1 MGMQLNIITPLHQST
16 SREYLDRMKD
26 DKIHCMNVARQYG
39 SDYWDGNRRYGY
51 GGYHYIPGWWLPVAK
66 ELIEHFGLTNK
77 SRILDVGCG
86 KAYLL
91 YELKKLLPQLE
102 ISGFDNSAFGLSKAK
117 DGIKEHLFMHSA
129 DQPFPFSA
137 NEFDLGISLGCL
149 HNLALPGLEIALS
162 ELNRVTRQAYIMVE
176 SYRNVEELFNLQ
188 CWALTA
194 ESFFSPDEWKWVF
207 DHFGYKG
214 DYEFI
219 YFE

>member
-1 MGMQLNIITPLHQST
+1 MELNIITPLHQKT
-16 SREYLDRMKD
+16 PRAYLERMED
-26 DKIHCMNVARQYG
+26 DKVHCMNVARKYG
-39 SDYWDGNRRYGY
+39 FDYWDGDRRYGY

-66 ELIEHFGLTNK
+66 ELIKRFGLTNR

-91 YELKKLLPQLE
+91 YELKQLLPELE
-102 ISGFDNSAFGLSKAK
+102 ISGFDKSAFGLSNAK
-117 DGIKEHLFMHSA
+117 DGVKEHLFMHSA
-129 DQPFPFSA
+129 DKSFPFSA

-162 ELNRVTRQAYIMVE
+162 ELNRVSKQAFIMVE

-194 ESFFSPDEWKWVF
+194 ESFFTPDEWKWVF
-207 DHFGYKG
+207 DNFGYKG